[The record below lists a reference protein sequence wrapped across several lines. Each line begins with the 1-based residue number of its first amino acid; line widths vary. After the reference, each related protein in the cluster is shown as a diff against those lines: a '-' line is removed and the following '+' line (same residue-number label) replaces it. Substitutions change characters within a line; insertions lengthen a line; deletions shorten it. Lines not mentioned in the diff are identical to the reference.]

1 MEKPSL
7 DNKVLTENPLL
18 DEIIYNVRQLA
29 TETVLKDLDKAENAE
44 TDNSVKNGDLLVA
57 IANGYVQF
65 SYFHYDEEF
74 LRSIP
79 GISEENIK
87 LYAADNNLIPESIR
101 PLVLSKAKDKFTE
114 NYVEEN
120 NYYRMLHG
128 LPDYDPTG
136 VWEGIWIDVNT
147 IQEGSVSTSLSPY
160 YVKVE
165 GTDYQPIH
173 ELDVAYIEILYSNG
187 TIDAILNNTTRLTG
201 WGLTKD
207 DVLYLKHLGARSI
220 DYVDAR
226 RGGRFSMLYC
236 PSSDST
242 EVQARYMD
250 IFEANRLYMLY
261 TSYSEAYKYQS
272 DYYDNFCMIFLI
284 IQTIIDMLIE
294 IPEYIIRRDVFDA
307 RTCQYIFESQ
317 GVEYFPDIPL
327 KYQIALVKNLN
338 KLIKFKS
345 SDKCIVDIVSI
356 FGIKNIEIFK
366 YYILKDRNISSGDI
380 FGYSNK
386 TKDVTSEEGTET
398 IEDNDEN
405 YDLKFVKVPLG
416 ESYDDY
422 IRTPT
427 NIYDYDTIIDGD
439 AYWNGDKDYDS
450 VKSAIKNMD
459 FTLLRSKYYS
469 VEALIDLTERNFSLI
484 YFTNILL
491 YNQVDKSQL
500 LVNLPNISTKKQ
512 FELVDVIIALYSI
525 SYIYYGAEDTILDSQ
540 EKIANILGFNMEAD
554 LAKIA
559 DHLYENHGR
568 LSFKD
573 LHIDQFT
580 IPPNDEILSFEQLE
594 EIYMTN
600 KDILVHVREQMSNP
614 ALKKEIYDAY
624 KFIYQSL
631 FVMRCNME
639 YYSLPNGEMAT
650 TYRQFLRYKDPV
662 LYEYIQNKIA
672 SIKNVE
678 ARQTACV
685 NAIQS
690 ITTYLKDYIDQDLV
704 NLDDVFAG
712 LPSISL
718 DFIRNYVQ
726 EVVDF
731 FKSFKIFTHDSSI
744 LYLFDDKFQNY
755 VILRDWIL
763 LKYLFDKSEVVK
775 IEDYINKMNLNMS
788 KKERVEIFDKLWISI
803 DTWIQKHYDEYY
815 ESERYKEFT
824 KVIRDYKEFYSTFD
838 IHDTSLEEKLALDA
852 IVEILVDLTLSSKMN
867 YIDIDDSYI
876 LDTFHDLD
884 DYYNEWMEDLIALM
898 IVDLHYNDRYH
909 ILDEIDRS
917 SKLDDLRDW
926 LRIVDGNGK
935 VNTSITIE
943 DKLKSNYQGTM
954 YKDECYLIITNE
966 S

>member
-29 TETVLKDLDKAENAE
+29 TETVLKDLDKAEAAE
-44 TDNSVKNGDLLVA
+44 TDNSVRNGDLLVA
-57 IANGYVQF
+57 IANGFVQF

-74 LRSIP
+74 LKSVP
-79 GISEENIK
+79 GLSDEDIK
-87 LYAADNNLIPESIR
+87 AYAQDNNLIPESLR
-101 PLVLSKAKDKFTE
+101 PTILSMAEQKFID

-128 LPDYDPTG
+128 LPNYDPTG

-147 IQEGSVSTSLSPY
+147 IEEGVVSTSVAPY
-160 YVKVE
+160 YRDLT
-165 GTDYQPIH
+165 GTNYQPIH
-173 ELDVAYIEILYSNG
+173 ELDVSYIEILYSNG
-187 TIDAILNNTTRLTG
+187 TIDSIINNTTRLAN
-201 WGLTKD
+201 WGITVD
-207 DVLYLKHLGARSI
+207 DVLYLRHLGGRSI
-220 DYVDAR
+220 EYADAR

-236 PSSDST
+236 PSCDST

-284 IQTIIDMLIE
+284 IQTIIDMIIE

-307 RTCQYIFESQ
+307 RTCQYIFEAN
-317 GVEYFPDIPL
+317 GVRYYSDIPL
-327 KYQIALVKNLN
+327 RYQIALVKNLN

-345 SDKCIVDIVSI
+345 TDKCIVDIVSI
-356 FGIKNIEIFK
+356 FGVKNIKIFK
-366 YYILKDRNISSGDI
+366 YYILRDRTISEDDV
-380 FGYSNK
+380 FGYMNK
-386 TKDVTSEEGTET
+386 TKEITDEEGTTT

-416 ESYDDY
+416 DSYDDY

-450 VKSAIKNMD
+450 VKSSIKDMD

-469 VEALIDLTERNFSLI
+469 VEALIDLTERNFALI

-491 YNQVDKSQL
+491 YNKIDKSKL

-512 FELVDVIIALYSI
+512 FELVDVVITLYSI
-525 SYIYYGAEDTILDSQ
+525 SYIYYGAEDTIQDSQ
-540 EKIANILGFNMEAD
+540 QKIASILGFNMEAD

-559 DHLYENHGR
+559 DYLFENHGR
-568 LSFKD
+568 LSLKD
-573 LHIDQFT
+573 LHCDQFT
-580 IPPNDEILSFEQLE
+580 IPPNDEILTFSQLE

-600 KDILVHVREQMSNP
+600 KDILVHVRDMMSNP
-614 ALKKEIYDAY
+614 GIKKEIYDAY
-624 KFIYQSL
+624 KYIYQSL
-631 FVMRCNME
+631 FIMRCNME
-639 YYSLPNGEMAT
+639 YYKLPNGEMAT

-662 LYEYIQNKIA
+662 LYDFIQNKIA
-672 SIKNVE
+672 SIKNTE
-678 ARQTACV
+678 ARQTACI

-690 ITTYLKDYIDQDLV
+690 ITSYLKDYIDQDIV

-744 LYLFDDKFQNY
+744 LYLFDDKFQNT
-755 VILRDWIL
+755 VLILDWIL

-775 IEDYINKMNLNMS
+775 IEDAINRMNVSMT
-788 KKERVEIFDKLWISI
+788 KKQRVELLDKVWLSI
-803 DTWIQKHYDEYY
+803 DTWVKKNFNEYY
-815 ESERYKEFT
+815 ESEKYKEYT
-824 KVIRDYKEFYSTFD
+824 KVIRDYKEHYSHFYT
-838 IHDTSLEEKLALDA
+838 HDTSLEEKFALDA
-852 IVEILVDLTLSSKMN
+852 IVKMIVDITLFDKIQYDEN
-867 YIDIDDSYI
+867 IDISI
-876 LDTFHDLD
+876 THDFD
-884 DYYNEWMEDLIALM
+884 DYYNEWMQDLIVLM
-898 IVDLHYNDRYH
+898 IVDIHPNDRYH
-909 ILDEIDRS
+909 ILDELERAS
-917 SKLDDLRDW
+917 NLDDLKDW
-926 LRIVDGNGK
+926 LRIADGIGK
-935 VNTSITIE
+935 SNSSIILE
-943 DKLKSNYQGTM
+943 DKLKSNYQGKM

-966 S
+966 SST